1 MKASGKRKV
10 DEFGVARTGIRA
22 PLWSPA
28 PGTLD
33 QLKGGLDFNRAFQWP
48 SIAGSFVRGH
58 DSGSEG

>member
-1 MKASGKRKV
+1 V